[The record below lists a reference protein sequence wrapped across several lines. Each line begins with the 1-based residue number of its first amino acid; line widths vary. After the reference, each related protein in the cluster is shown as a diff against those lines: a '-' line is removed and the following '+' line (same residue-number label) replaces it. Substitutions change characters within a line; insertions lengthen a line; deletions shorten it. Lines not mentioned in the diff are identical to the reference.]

1 MFPKIRLPG
10 FFIMFIIKGEGG
22 RGKGRYIYDGS
33 LRGEMKYMDGWMALG
48 GAFFFLRD
56 YIRRP
61 SSLCALRA
69 HFINHSARARAAW
82 KIKSQNWD
90 GWSFCSF
97 HLKEL
102 SRAKMK
108 IYSF

>member
-1 MFPKIRLPG
+1 
-10 FFIMFIIKGEGG
+10 
-22 RGKGRYIYDGS
+22 
-33 LRGEMKYMDGWMALG
+33 MKYMDGWMALG

-90 GWSFCSF
+90 VGFFS
-97 HLKEL
+97 LKGTEQ
-102 SRAKMK
+102 SKNEN
-108 IYSF
+108 